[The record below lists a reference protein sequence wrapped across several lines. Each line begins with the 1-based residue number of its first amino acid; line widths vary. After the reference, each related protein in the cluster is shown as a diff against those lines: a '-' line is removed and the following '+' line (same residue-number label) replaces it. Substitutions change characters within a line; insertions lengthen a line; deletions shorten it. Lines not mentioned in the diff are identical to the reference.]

1 MAYRRTDKVEKRLR
15 ERRRRM
21 LLAAR
26 THFSAQGYAATTMQQ
41 VAKSAGTSIGNLY
54 FYFSNK
60 EELLLAVVDDFIR
73 EIGGRI
79 DQAKSFFES
88 GPHQIASGVYAAIL
102 SAMGNDRLVALILMS
117 DGAQS
122 LRQRVLEF
130 FTARLLEFFDEHR
143 EEIPETQHLMAAHAW
158 QGAVFNVLEQRLSEE
173 LDCSD
178 LELARFL
185 ALFNLRGLGYEQ
197 REAVSIVDEVEAR
210 VREELDAFR
219 ADSRPAAAA
228 HL

>member
-1 MAYRRTDKVEKRLR
+1 MAYRRTDKVEKRLK

-21 LLAAR
+21 LHAAR

-60 EELLLAVVDDFIR
+60 EELLLAVVDDFMR

-79 DQAKSFFES
+79 DRAKALFDA
-88 GPHQIASGVYAAIL
+88 GAHQIAGGVYAAIL
-102 SAMGNDRLVALILMS
+102 AAMSNDQLVALILMS

-122 LRQRVLEF
+122 LRQRVLEY

-143 EEIPETQHLMAAHAW
+143 EEIPEGQHLMVAHAW
-158 QGAVFNVLEQRLSEE
+158 QGALFNVLEQRLSGE
-173 LDCSD
+173 LSCND

-185 ALFNLRGLGYEQ
+185 ALWNLRGLGYEQ
-197 REAVSIVDEVEAR
+197 DSAERIVRQVETRVCEEIEGFRGDSTRNAV
-210 VREELDAFR
+210 
-219 ADSRPAAAA
+219 A
-228 HL
+228 HP